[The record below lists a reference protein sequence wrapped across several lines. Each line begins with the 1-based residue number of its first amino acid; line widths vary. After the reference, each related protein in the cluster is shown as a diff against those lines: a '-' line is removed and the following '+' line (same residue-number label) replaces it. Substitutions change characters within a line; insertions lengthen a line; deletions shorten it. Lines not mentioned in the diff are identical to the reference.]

1 MWVITCGFPFR
12 RSGIS
17 VLGGE
22 LGTGPPLDRKQHWTV
37 EGELLEVD
45 FQGSFSLGHVSGGA
59 EGGLYIH
66 FATAEDGLQLHYW
79 RETFLTPPAPSV
91 PDVSEGLH
99 RIKRSASAVP
109 TRTIRISQEP
119 RNVHHHPRNHAT
131 GGPAAGWDGPPKGF
145 IGRRAANCR
154 RRNAAGMP

>member
-1 MWVITCGFPFR
+1 MGNYLWVPFPQ
-12 RSGIS
+12 IWH
-17 VLGGE
+17 
-22 LGTGPPLDRKQHWTV
+22 LGTGRRVRYGPASRSETTLDGGRRTSRSR
-37 EGELLEVD
+37 L
-45 FQGSFSLGHVSGGA
+45 SGVLFPRACEWWRRGRPV
-59 EGGLYIH
+59 H